1 MKHWNETNNRTNK
14 DTTKDTTKATTKDTI
29 KDTTKAT
36 TKATTTHHTNHMICR
51 VDNGGPGRD
60 RRFANRRMD
69 NNKSCNV
76 RMASIAP
83 SMLLNNRRASATMS
97 TVT

>member
-14 DTTKDTTKATTKDTI
+14 GTTKDTTKDTTKATTM
-29 KDTTKAT
+29 AT
-36 TKATTTHHTNHMICR
+36 TMATTTHHTNHMICR

>member
-14 DTTKDTTKATTKDTI
+14 GTTKDTTKATTM
-29 KDTTKAT
+29 AT
-36 TKATTTHHTNHMICR
+36 TMATTTHHTNHMICR